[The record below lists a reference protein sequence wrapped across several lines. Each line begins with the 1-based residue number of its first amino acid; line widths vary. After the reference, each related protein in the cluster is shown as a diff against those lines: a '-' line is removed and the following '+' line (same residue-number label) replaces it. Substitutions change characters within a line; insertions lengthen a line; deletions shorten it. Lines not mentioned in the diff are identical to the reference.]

1 MSAAEI
7 MAELPRMSVR
17 ERREIAR
24 RLLELEAD
32 ADALKTADE
41 TADQGFAIL
50 DQMESDLGLIS
61 DRPRGGVGR
70 D

>member
-7 MAELPRMSVR
+7 IAELPKMSVP

-32 ADALKTADE
+32 ADALRTADE
-41 TADQGFAIL
+41 IADQGFQIL
-50 DQMESDLGLIS
+50 DQLEGDGSAKA
-61 DRPRGGVGR
+61 R
-70 D
+70 

>member
-7 MAELPRMSVR
+7 IAELPRMTVP

-32 ADALKTADE
+32 ADALRTADE
-41 TADQGFAIL
+41 TADQAFQIL
-50 DQMESDLGLIS
+50 DQMEGDGSAKT
-61 DRPRGGVGR
+61 R
-70 D
+70 

>member
-32 ADALKTADE
+32 ADVLRTADK
-41 TADQGFAIL
+41 TADQGFQIL
-50 DQMESDLGLIS
+50 DQMEGDGSAKT
-61 DRPRGGVGR
+61 R
-70 D
+70 

>member
-32 ADALKTADE
+32 ADALKTADG

-50 DQMESDLGLIS
+50 DQMESDGS
-61 DRPRGGVGR
+61 AKTR
-70 D
+70 

>member
-7 MAELPRMSVR
+7 IAELPRMSVP

-32 ADALKTADE
+32 ADALGTADQI
-41 TADQGFAIL
+41 ADQGFQIL
-50 DQMESDLGLIS
+50 DQMEGDGSAKA
-61 DRPRGGVGR
+61 R
-70 D
+70 

>member
-7 MAELPRMSVR
+7 IAELPRMSVR

-32 ADALKTADE
+32 ADALRMADE
-41 TADQGFAIL
+41 IADQAFQIL
-50 DQMESDLGLIS
+50 DKMEGDGSAKA
-61 DRPRGGVGR
+61 R
-70 D
+70 